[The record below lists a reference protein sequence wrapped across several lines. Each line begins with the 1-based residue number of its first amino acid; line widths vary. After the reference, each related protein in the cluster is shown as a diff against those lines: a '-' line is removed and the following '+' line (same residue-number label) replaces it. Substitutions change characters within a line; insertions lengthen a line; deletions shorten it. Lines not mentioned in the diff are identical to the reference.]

1 MSNYSNLTT
10 AFTASVSK
18 LNDSQKKAVQT
29 LDGPLLVQAGP
40 GSGKTHVLA
49 LRVGQILSE
58 SGMHAE
64 NILCLIFSKGGV

>member
-1 MSNYSNLTT
+1 MPNYSNLTI
-10 AFTASVSK
+10 AFTELVSK

-40 GSGKTHVLA
+40 GSGKAHVLA

-58 SGMHAE
+58 SGMHSE
-64 NILCLIFSKGGV
+64 NILCLTFSRA